1 MMVQDNGKEE
11 EVKMG
16 RLKRREL
23 QNIEQGMSMD
33 EVFRWGRLFDSGHF
47 LGQKKCSIINDQCSM
62 FKGEREC
69 RTDEQPSFAKATAG
83 EGNVE

>member
-1 MMVQDNGKEE
+1 
-11 EVKMG
+11 MG
-16 RLKRREL
+16 RRRKSKWGGREP
-23 QNIEQGMSMD
+23 QNIGQGMSMD
-33 EVFRWGRLFDSGHF
+33 EVFRWERLFDSGHF
-47 LGQKKCSIINDQCSM
+47 LGQKCSIINDQCSM